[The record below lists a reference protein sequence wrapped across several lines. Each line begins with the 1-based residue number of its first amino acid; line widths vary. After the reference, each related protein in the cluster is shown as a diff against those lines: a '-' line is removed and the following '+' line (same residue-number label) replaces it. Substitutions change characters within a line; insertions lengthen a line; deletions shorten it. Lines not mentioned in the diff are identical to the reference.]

1 MPGAEQRK
9 YSNMPIDMAK
19 RALKLASRGLS
30 VLPMHSAH
38 RGRCTCA
45 KGNACERAGKHPT
58 TRHGVNDATT
68 DGEQIDRWWTEQPDA
83 NIGIAAG
90 QSLSILVLDIDPRN
104 GGTETLQRLEKEL
117 GPLPP
122 TVTSNTGGGGEHR
135 IFKYPNFS
143 VRKDFAG
150 KLLGP
155 GVDVLSD
162 GCIMIAPPS
171 RHASGKRYRWEEGR
185 SFRHLE
191 PAPLPEPWLDRL
203 RGNTAA
209 KPDARQC
216 AATRGT
222 CYRRSPEQPSDE
234 FRWNAAAQR
243 RVARGY
249 RRRGDGGKCGH
260 ALRRSTLP
268 KSRKLSRAFPNIRL
282 LGLAMVPTPPKV

>member
-1 MPGAEQRK
+1 MAGTGPRFISLGRLVKYRECDLAAWVQDRVLACRRQKESAPGAEQRK

-90 QSLSILVLDIDPRN
+90 QEVEHLGADIDPRN

-122 TVTSNTGGGGEHR
+122 TVMSNTGGGGEHR

-143 VRKDFAG
+143 VRKDSAG

-162 GCIMIAPPS
+162 GCI
-171 RHASGKRYRWEEGR
+171 YR
-185 SFRHLE
+185 
-191 PAPLPEPWLDRL
+191 
-203 RGNTAA
+203 
-209 KPDARQC
+209 
-216 AATRGT
+216 
-222 CYRRSPEQPSDE
+222 
-234 FRWNAAAQR
+234 AAQPPCVR
-243 RVARGY
+243 QAVSVGRGEVV
-249 RRRGDGGKCGH
+249 RDLNQPPCRNRG
-260 ALRRSTLP
+260 
-268 KSRKLSRAFPNIRL
+268 
-282 LGLAMVPTPPKV
+282 